1 MAHNKLVGILN
12 HWHLSYL
19 DQLNFQINNLSYNK
33 MPISSQLIIVSDN
46 ISGQRFSLSSG
57 ITLVTDFRLA
67 GFRQP
72 FVILSFLNRQQ
83 LYKFDKFSILNDFT
97 IYVRQLPLNIN
108 SFNKFIAQVKE
119 VPSGFDSNLNPG
131 AIFQR
136 RFLELFSTFMHGKSF
151 DFISKITGPLRAACI
166 IAQFYPEK
174 EFLVWNMLEKANQH
188 LSNEVSVQRLF
199 FITGPG
205 SLMKSGAG
213 NQRLIDFVTLL
224 RKLTG
229 ITPGE
234 MNIQELI
241 DLTDRLN
248 KVFYQITEKYG

>member
-1 MAHNKLVGILN
+1 MTHNRLVGVLN
-12 HWHLSYL
+12 HRHLAYL
-19 DQLNFQINNLSYNK
+19 QSSGFQIGNLHYSK
-33 MPISSQLIIVSDN
+33 VPKGSGVVIVSDG
-46 ISGQRFSLSSG
+46 ISDRRLSLFSG
-57 ITLVTDFRLA
+57 ITMATDLRLA

-72 FVILSFLNRQQ
+72 LVMLSFLNRQQ
-83 LYKFDKFSILNDFT
+83 LYKFDKYGILKDT
-97 IYVRQLPLNIN
+97 EIYVWQLPLDKKAFNEFIGQVQKTPITVHSNIN
-108 SFNKFIAQVKE
+108 SG
-119 VPSGFDSNLNPG
+119 P
-131 AIFQR
+131 IFQH
-136 RFLELFSTFMHGKSF
+136 RFPELFSTFMHGKSF

-248 KVFYQITEKYG
+248 KVFYQITEKHG